1 MKRTQA
7 LRLVEEKLEALYDIL
22 DDMDVLLES
31 LEDGEVDLAIE
42 SFTNNVTGVMTEEM
56 ETIRDILDC

>member
-42 SFTNNVTGVMTEEM
+42 SFTNNVTSVMTEEM

>member
-42 SFTNNVTGVMTEEM
+42 SFTNNVTSVMTEEM
-56 ETIRDILDC
+56 QTIRDMLDC